1 MINGLKNLK
10 MSRNSILAAIQKNK
24 PAEKPL
30 PAIPSFANGK
40 AAPIDIFT
48 SMVEVGGGQV
58 IRDTN
63 SHNLNTT
70 IKKLFPEAK
79 RIASPLPAVE
89 RNVDLDQILS
99 PGELES
105 VDLAVVRGQIGV
117 AENGAVWVTE
127 ENCGHRVLPFITQHL
142 IILLNPSDIVHN
154 MHEAY
159 ERIQVD
165 ATGFGLFIAGPSKTA
180 DIEQSLV
187 IGAQGAR
194 SLTVVLEAV

>member
-1 MINGLKNLK
+1 
-10 MSRNSILAAIQKNK
+10 MSKSKILAAIQKNK
-24 PAEKPL
+24 PTGATL
-30 PAIPSFANGK
+30 PTIPSFTIGK
-40 AAPIDIFT
+40 TTPNDSFAA
-48 SMVEVGGGQV
+48 MVEVGGGQV

-63 SHNLNTT
+63 SKNLNTT
-70 IKKLFPEAK
+70 LKKLFPEAK
-79 RIASPLPAVE
+79 RIASPLPE
-89 RNVDLDQILS
+89 IESNIDLDQIPS

-105 VDLAVVRGQIGV
+105 VDIAVIRGQIGI

-127 ENCGHRVLPFITQHL
+127 KDCVHRVLPFITQHL
-142 IILLNPSDIVHN
+142 IILLNQSDIVHN

-194 SLTVVLEAV
+194 SLTIVLGKE

>member
-30 PAIPSFANGK
+30 PAIPAFANGK
-40 AAPIDIFT
+40 AAPIDVFT